1 MSSLSKASVVQR
13 TTERVGSTFR
23 QPLLPPYESRSVTV
37 VIPCLNEE
45 GNLAPLFESIYSAF
59 QSLGY
64 ILPVLV
70 INDGSTDRTPEILAK
85 LTQQYSF
92 LRVVSHT
99 YRKGVAAVWKTA
111 LLQVE
116 SDWILWGQADM
127 ESHPDEDIPLLINA
141 CVPGVDGVAGWRQG
155 RGDGKIFAST
165 FANTACRLV
174 FGTKLNDMNWIKI
187 VRRDLLLNLPI
198 EFITHRYLLAVLVG
212 QGHNITQVPTLW
224 HPRLS
229 GKSKFGKKRLIA
241 SAVDFARVLLWF
253 FFLRPLNAF
262 RQFRRVVQF

>member
-1 MSSLSKASVVQR
+1 MSSLSKSNVIQRAS
-13 TTERVGSTFR
+13 EREGSAFR
-23 QPLLPPYESRSVTV
+23 PLPPYESRSVTV

-45 GNLAPLFESIYSAF
+45 GNLEPLLESICAAF
-59 QSLGY
+59 DRLGY

-92 LRVVSHT
+92 LRVVSHA

-127 ESHPDEDIPLLINA
+127 ESHPNEDIPLLINA
-141 CVPGVDGVAGWRQG
+141 CVAGVDGVAGWRQG
-155 RGDGKIFAST
+155 RGDGKIVAST

-174 FGTKLNDMNWIKI
+174 FGTQLNDMNWIKI

-212 QGHNITQVPTLW
+212 QGHTITQVPTMW

-229 GKSKFGKKRLIA
+229 GKSKFGKKRLFS
-241 SAVDFARVLLWF
+241 SAIDFARVLLWF
-253 FFLRPLNAF
+253 FLFRPLAAF
-262 RQFRRVVQF
+262 RPLQKAIQF